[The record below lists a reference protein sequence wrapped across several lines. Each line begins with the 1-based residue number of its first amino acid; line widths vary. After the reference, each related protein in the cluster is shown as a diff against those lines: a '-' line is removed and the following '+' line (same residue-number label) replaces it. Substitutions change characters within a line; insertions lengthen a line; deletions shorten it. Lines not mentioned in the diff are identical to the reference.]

1 MGDDSRVRVGDA
13 EREAA
18 LRALGEHM
26 SAGRLE
32 IEEYGER
39 TARVTAARTRG
50 ELAALFDDLPPPRP
64 FSVTAPAP
72 PPPRRVALPAPW
84 LTPPVVLALVVAL
97 VLLVLTRGVA
107 VPLLAIPAVLYF
119 VARRRR

>member
-1 MGDDSRVRVGDA
+1 MRVGDA

-26 SAGRLE
+26 SAGRLD

-39 TARVTAARTRG
+39 TARVAAARTRG

-64 FSVTAPAP
+64 SFATAPAP
-72 PPPRRVALPAPW
+72 PQPRQVAAPAPW

-97 VLLVLTRGVA
+97 VLLVLTRGLA
-107 VPLLAIPAVLYF
+107 LPLLAIPAVLYF
-119 VARRRR
+119 TARRRR